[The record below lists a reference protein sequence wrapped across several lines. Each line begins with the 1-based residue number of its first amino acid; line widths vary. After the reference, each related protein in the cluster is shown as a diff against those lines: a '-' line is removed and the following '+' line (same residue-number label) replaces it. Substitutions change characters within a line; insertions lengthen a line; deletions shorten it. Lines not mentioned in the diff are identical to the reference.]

1 MRRPRFINLEK
12 PFLVKKRSLAAIGF
26 FAASIA
32 GPALAFNELFA
43 DDTAFAKLQ
52 EEDLKIARGVILDAL
67 DKGPDDQTQTWT
79 NPKTKATGTV
89 KPSKPFEMKGLQCRK
104 VEFTTSAGGRSGNSR
119 WNICKTAKGWK
130 IAGGA

>member
-1 MRRPRFINLEK
+1 MKI
-12 PFLVKKRSLAAIGF
+12 RSLAAIGF

-52 EEDLKIARGVILDAL
+52 DDDIKIASRVIRDAL
-67 DKGPDDQTQTWT
+67 DKGPDDQTQTWS
-79 NPKTKATGTV
+79 NPKTHASGTV
-89 KPSKPFEMKGLQCRK
+89 KPSKLFEMKGMQCRK

-119 WNICKTAKGWK
+119 WKICKTDKGWK